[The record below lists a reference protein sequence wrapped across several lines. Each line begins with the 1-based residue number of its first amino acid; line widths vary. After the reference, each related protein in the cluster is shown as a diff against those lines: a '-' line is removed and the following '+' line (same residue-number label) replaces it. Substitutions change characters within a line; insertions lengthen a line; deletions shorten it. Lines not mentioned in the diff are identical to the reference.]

1 MKEKITKG
9 FFFLAQ
15 RVLCTKVHLCVPHTK
30 VQTATLLYK
39 FEYCISV
46 VERMYKV
53 TVHLNSYLFTLYK
66 RTDCAVTCTYISKLP
81 CGTMFK
87 SCVQVVQK
95 NPTWRTAFVKI
106 ANVKRKKTKLGR
118 YNMYH
123 PLTQKN
129 KLEKSNNKIINYI
142 YVRMCKLFWRVYT
155 IYMYMLL

>member
-1 MKEKITKG
+1 
-9 FFFLAQ
+9 
-15 RVLCTKVHLCVPHTK
+15 
-30 VQTATLLYK
+30 
-39 FEYCISV
+39 
-46 VERMYKV
+46 MYKV

-129 KLEKSNNKIINYI
+129 KLEKSNKKLINYI
-142 YVRMCKLFWRVYT
+142 YVRVCKLFWRVYT